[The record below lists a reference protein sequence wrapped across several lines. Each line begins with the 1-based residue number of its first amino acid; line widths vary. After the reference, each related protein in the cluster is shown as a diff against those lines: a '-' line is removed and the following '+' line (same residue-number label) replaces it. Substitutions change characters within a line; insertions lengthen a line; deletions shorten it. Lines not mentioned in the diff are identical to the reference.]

1 MTNACTTFY
10 NERRLIGS
18 IRQYLTVDA
27 TKTHIS
33 GFLFLFFLLSR
44 PDCCNPLLSGAPQY
58 LLDRLKRVANAP
70 VRLTVKASKS
80 DHIIPILHSLHRV
93 LVSSRIQRK
102 IFSLCYRALSDP
114 GPEYLSKVL
123 RISAPSR
130 QLLSSSDN
138 RILRVRSVKTKTLVK
153 DPSHVQAL

>member
-1 MTNACTTFY
+1 MVLHALRTAMDSVWLSNFYFHGSFSFVLKVTLDCSLSMHQQMTNACTTFY

-80 DHIIPILHSLHRV
+80 DDIIPILDSLHW
-93 LVSSRIQRK
+93 LPVSAKIQYN
-102 IFSLCYRALSDP
+102 IFSLCYSSLSDS
-114 GPEYLSKVL
+114 GPEYLS
-123 RISAPSR
+123 
-130 QLLSSSDN
+130 
-138 RILRVRSVKTKTLVK
+138 
-153 DPSHVQAL
+153 